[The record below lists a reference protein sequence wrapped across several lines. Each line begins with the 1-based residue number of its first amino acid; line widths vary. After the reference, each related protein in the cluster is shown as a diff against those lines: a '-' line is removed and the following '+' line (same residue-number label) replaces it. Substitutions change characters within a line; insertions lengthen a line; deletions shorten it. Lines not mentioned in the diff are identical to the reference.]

1 MTRRESSNVTLRVL
15 AVGKALVLLSLAL
28 LHIYWAAGGKLGMA
42 SAIPTLGG
50 KPVINPSVWATLAV
64 AAALAAA
71 AAITFASTGAL
82 QPMAP
87 AWIVRSGL
95 VVLTLVFAARCIGDF
110 RLIGFTKQ
118 VHDTAFA
125 QMDTFLY
132 SPLCGLLA
140 LSCCA
145 LVVLGDP

>member
-1 MTRRESSNVTLRVL
+1 MRVL
-15 AVGKALVLLSLAL
+15 AVGKALVLLSLSL
-28 LHIYWAAGGKLGMA
+28 LHVYWATGGKLGMGA
-42 SAIPTLGG
+42 VIPTVGG
-50 KPVINPSVWATLAV
+50 KPVFSPSVWATLAV

-71 AAITFASTGAL
+71 ATITFAATGAL
-82 QPMAP
+82 RPIAP

-95 VVLTLVFAARCIGDF
+95 VVLTVVFGARCIGDF

-125 QMDTFLY
+125 QMDTFVY

-140 LSCCA
+140 LCCCA